1 MSDFTGDHPGL
12 RNNTFLMYSNVC
24 IGFVVEESVGPVR
37 LKSMLMPQSLPAL
50 GLTGFPPFLNS
61 RLTGSQSKNS
71 LMQGLNSVVYVK
83 DSNVSQQ
90 NTPKL
95 RTFFG
100 TVMQNNTK

>member
-24 IGFVVEESVGPVR
+24 IGFVVEESV
-37 LKSMLMPQSLPAL
+37 LMPQSLPAL